1 MQTKTHPEYLLN
13 GSHDEG
19 LSVLDR
25 AFAYGDGVF
34 RTLLVRHGIPAKWD
48 LHYAKLRD
56 DCERLKLDCPD
67 EALILEDIKCLFKSD
82 GFGVLKIVISR
93 GEGAR
98 GYVVPANIKTNRVII
113 KLPRPT
119 YSAVNVDEGV
129 KLFLC
134 TIRLSKQPVLAGI
147 KHLNR
152 LENVMARMEWS
163 DPDFID
169 GLLLDENGFVI
180 EGTMSN
186 IFARFGDK
194 LLTPDLSQ
202 SGVAGVTRS
211 CILKMSDPLGLDVKV
226 QAFTLDEL
234 FEADEVI
241 ICNTLFGAWQVRAL
255 ANKSWNKQTLASK
268 IRTLLEG

>member
-13 GSHDEG
+13 GSYDEG

-34 RTLLVRHGIPAKWD
+34 RTLLVRHGVPVNWD
-48 LHYAKLRD
+48 LHHAKLRD

-67 EALILEDIKCLFKSD
+67 EALIFEDIKCLFKSD
-82 GFGVLKIVISR
+82 GFGVLKIVVSR

-98 GYVVPANIKTNRVII
+98 GYAVPTNIKPNRVVI
-113 KLPRPT
+113 KIPQPT
-119 YSAVNVDEGV
+119 YSAANVDEGV

-134 TIRLSKQPVLAGI
+134 SIRLSKQPVLAGI

-186 IFARFGDK
+186 VFARFGDK

-202 SGVAGVTRS
+202 SGVAGVTRAR
-211 CILKMSDPLGLDVKV
+211 ILKMSDALGLDVKV
-226 QAFTLDEL
+226 QAFTLDQL

-255 ANKSWNKQTLASK
+255 SNKSWNKQMLASK